1 MLSKMDIRL
10 QMDAKSAQLKNES
23 KSELFSAPAD
33 AQESAKRTAINA
45 FELRLMAQFRVHL
58 TMHLE
63 LYLKVYFKI
72 YVKMHKKV
80 DRDNALKGALQV
92 ALKLH
97 LFLLLSM
104 YKSLTSDSIKGEI
117 EGASKISF
125 YGALRTA

>member
-1 MLSKMDIRL
+1 MLSKMDLRV

-80 DRDNALKGALQV
+80 DPDNALKGALQV

-104 YKSLTSDSIKGEI
+104 YKSLTNDSIKGEI